1 MRGIMKP
8 VVVLGATGVV
18 GRGIVQ
24 AALAR
29 RRPVVAVARDA
40 DGLAGLRARHPGA
53 DLTLVAGSVADDA
66 ASAALAV
73 ELRNLRRPLAGV
85 VAAIAGVPSRG
96 RLLDQPASTFCER
109 MCGDVVPH
117 LAAARALL
125 PLLANAGRGGS
136 YVLVGGPGSELPWS
150 GYGQR
155 SVAAASLRMLARVLH
170 DEARPLGVRVQLL
183 SVEAPVRG
191 EPLRHACPNWPTA
204 VEIGE
209 RALALVADAA
219 NGGAASTRAVVP
231 FAEARHRSG
240 RSGHQPESEPLDRVP
255 LEPAP
260 RDSKSLDPAPPW
272 LQDARTLLQDLTP
285 SPADRG
291 SSHETP

>member
-8 VVVLGATGVV
+8 VLVLGATGVV

-24 AALAR
+24 AAVAQG
-29 RRPVVAVARDA
+29 RPVVAVARDE
-40 DGLAGLRARHPGA
+40 DGLARLRAAHPEA
-53 DLTLVAGSVADDA
+53 DIAVVAGSVADDA
-66 ASAALAV
+66 ASAALAI
-73 ELRNLRRPLAGV
+73 ELRNLGRPLAGV
-85 VAAIAGVPSRG
+85 VAAIAGVPARG
-96 RLLDQPASTFCER
+96 RLLDQPSSLLCER
-109 MCGDVVPH
+109 ICSDVVPH

-125 PLLANAGRGGS
+125 PLLADAGRGGA
-136 YVLVGGPGSELPWS
+136 YVLIGGPGSELPWS

-191 EPLRHACPNWPTA
+191 EPHRHACPNWPTA
-204 VEIGE
+204 AEIGE
-209 RALALVADAA
+209 RALALVA
-219 NGGAASTRAVVP
+219 GAASGEAASARAVVP
-231 FAEARHRSG
+231 FAKARHHAG
-240 RSGHQPESEPLDRVP
+240 RPESRSSEPQPPEPRP

-260 RDSKSLDPAPPW
+260 AEPAPSW
-272 LQDARTLLQDLTP
+272 LQAARTLLQDLTP

-291 SSHETP
+291 SPHETP

>member
-24 AALAR
+24 AAVAQG
-29 RRPVVAVARDA
+29 RPVVAVARDA
-40 DGLAGLRARHPGA
+40 DGLARLRASHPDA
-53 DLTLVAGSVADDA
+53 DLSVLAGSVADDA
-66 ASAALAV
+66 ASAALAA
-73 ELRNLRRPLAGV
+73 ELRALGRPFAGV
-85 VAAIAGVPSRG
+85 VAAIAGMPARG
-96 RLLDQPASTFCER
+96 RLLDQPASLLCER
-109 MCGDVVPH
+109 VCSDVVPH

-125 PLLANAGRGGS
+125 PLLADAGRGGS
-136 YVLVGGPGSELPWS
+136 YVLIGGPGSELPWS

-155 SVAAASLRMLARVLH
+155 SVAAAALRMLARVLH

-191 EPLRHACPNWPTA
+191 EPHRHACPTWPTA
-204 VEIGE
+204 AEIGE
-209 RALALVADAA
+209 RALSLVAGASNGEAA
-219 NGGAASTRAVVP
+219 TRAVIP

-240 RSGHQPESEPLDRVP
+240 APGSRPEPALRAPEPLAPEPLD
-255 LEPAP
+255 PA
-260 RDSKSLDPAPPW
+260 SPW

>member
-8 VVVLGATGVV
+8 ILVLGATGVV
-18 GRGIVQ
+18 GGGIVQ
-24 AALAR
+24 AAVAQG
-29 RRPVVAVARDA
+29 RPVVAVARDA
-40 DGLAGLRARHPGA
+40 DGLARLRTSHPDA
-53 DLTLVAGSVADDA
+53 DLSVVTGSVADDA
-66 ASAALAV
+66 ASTALAA
-73 ELRNLRRPLAGV
+73 ELRSLGRPFAGV
-85 VAAIAGVPSRG
+85 VAAIAGMPARG
-96 RLLDQPASTFCER
+96 RLLDQPASTLCER
-109 MCGDVVPH
+109 VCTDVVPH

-125 PLLANAGRGGS
+125 PLLADAGRGGS
-136 YVLVGGPGSELPWS
+136 YVLIGGPGSELPWS

-191 EPLRHACPNWPTA
+191 EPHRHACPTWPTA
-204 VEIGE
+204 AEIGE
-209 RALALVADAA
+209 RALSLVAGAA
-219 NGGAASTRAVVP
+219 NGEAASTRAVIP

-240 RSGHQPESEPLDRVP
+240 ASGSRP
-255 LEPAP
+255 EPAP
-260 RDSKSLDPAPPW
+260 PDAEPLDPAPPW

-291 SSHETP
+291 SPHETP

>member
-8 VVVLGATGVV
+8 VLVLGATGVV

-24 AALAR
+24 AAVANG
-29 RRPVVAVARDA
+29 RPVVAVARDA
-40 DGLAGLRARHPGA
+40 EDLAALRAGHPQA
-53 DLTLVAGSVADDA
+53 DLTVVAGSVADDA
-66 ASAALAV
+66 ASAALAA
-73 ELRNLRRPLAGV
+73 ELRSLRRPFAGV
-85 VAAIAGVPSRG
+85 VAAIAGAPARG
-96 RLLDQPASTFCER
+96 RLLDQPASTLCER
-109 MCGDVVPH
+109 VCSDVVPH

-125 PLLANAGRGGS
+125 PLLADAGRGGS

-191 EPLRHACPNWPTA
+191 EPHRHACPSWPTA
-204 VEIGE
+204 AQIGE
-209 RALALVADAA
+209 RALALVAGDPADADAA
-219 NGGAASTRAVVP
+219 SARAVVP
-231 FAEARHRSG
+231 FARAG
-240 RSGHQPESEPLDRVP
+240 RRAADAKPPPLPSDPES
-255 LEPAP
+255 
-260 RDSKSLDPAPPW
+260 APPW
-272 LQDARTLLQDLTP
+272 LRDARTLLQDLTP

-291 SSHETP
+291 SPHETP

>member
-1 MRGIMKP
+1 MRGIIKP

-24 AALAR
+24 AAVASG
-29 RRPVVAVARDA
+29 RPVVAVARDA
-40 DGLAGLRARHPGA
+40 DGLARLRASHPDA
-53 DLTLVAGSVADDA
+53 DIAVVAGSVADDA
-66 ASAALAV
+66 GSAALATG
-73 ELRNLRRPLAGV
+73 LRSLGRPFAGV
-85 VAAIAGVPSRG
+85 VAAIAGMPVRG
-96 RLLDQPASTFCER
+96 RLLDQPTASLCESV
-109 MCGDVVPH
+109 CSDVVPH

-125 PLLANAGRGGS
+125 PLLADAGRGGS
-136 YVLVGGPGSELPWS
+136 YVLIGGPGSELPWS

-191 EPLRHACPNWPTA
+191 EPRRHACPSWPTA
-204 VEIGE
+204 AEIGE
-209 RALALVADAA
+209 RALALLAGGPA
-219 NGGAASTRAVVP
+219 NGDASSARAVVP
-231 FAEARHRSG
+231 FARG
-240 RSGHQPESEPLDRVP
+240 RRADR
-255 LEPAP
+255 PAP
-260 RDSKSLDPAPPW
+260 PDPNPADLAPPW

-291 SSHETP
+291 SPHETP